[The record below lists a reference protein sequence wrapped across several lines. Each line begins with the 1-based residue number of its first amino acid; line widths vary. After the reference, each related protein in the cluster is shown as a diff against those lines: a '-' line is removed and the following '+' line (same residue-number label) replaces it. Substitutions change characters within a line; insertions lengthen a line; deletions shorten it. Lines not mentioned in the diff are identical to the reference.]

1 MQARRQRRLACGFSA
16 CDRGRAG
23 PQPGPLLRVAFV
35 GVVAILLGPNSAVA
49 PSETVSTT
57 LQITDLPV
65 AGYERV
71 VRGVDKSCGLH
82 AIIAVHDT
90 TLGPSLGGLR
100 MWPYAS
106 EEEALFDVKR
116 LSRGMTF
123 KSAVAQT
130 GLGGGK
136 AVMIGDPKVI
146 KSEALYLAMGRF
158 VDALGG
164 KYITAEDVNT
174 SVSDLE
180 IIRRATKHVTGLEKK
195 DGGSGNPSPYTAY
208 GVFLGIKAAL
218 GWTFGNDSPKGKTIA
233 IQGTGAVGS
242 ALAKRLVE
250 AGAKVY
256 GADKNTER
264 LKQLEQEIGLL
275 PVSEADILKMKC
287 DVFAPCAMGAILHDE
302 SIPTLNAPIVAG
314 AANNLLLEP
323 RHGKALVDRNILYA
337 PDYVIN
343 AGGIINVSVEFH
355 PGGYDEKVSLTKIE
369 RIPQA
374 LKELWTIAKE
384 ERIPPSD
391 AADRLAERIVADG
404 RGAKKE
410 AACAVPPR
418 AKPGEGSGG

>member
-1 MQARRQRRLACGFSA
+1 MARRRWF
-16 CDRGRAG
+16 
-23 PQPGPLLRVAFV
+23 
-35 GVVAILLGPNSAVA
+35 AILLA
-49 PSETVSTT
+49 PFGDNAPEPVSNT
-57 LQITDLPV
+57 LQITDIPV
-65 AGYERV
+65 PGYERV
-71 VRGVDKSCGLH
+71 VRGVDKACGLH

-90 TLGPSLGGLR
+90 TLGPALGGLR

-106 EEEALFDVKR
+106 EDEALFDVKR

-136 AVMIGDPKVI
+136 AVMIGDPKKI
-146 KSEALYLAMGRF
+146 KSEALYLAMGRL

-174 SVSDLE
+174 SVGDLE
-180 IIRRATKHVTGLEKK
+180 IIRRATKHVTGLERK

-218 GWTFGNDSPKGKTIA
+218 GWTFGSDSPKGRTVA

-264 LKQLEQEIGLL
+264 LAQLQKEIGLI
-275 PVSEADILKMKC
+275 PTSESEILSMKC
-287 DVFAPCAMGAILHDE
+287 DVFAPCALGAILHDE
-302 SIPTLNAPIVAG
+302 SIPKLNT
-314 AANNLLLEP
+314 LLLEP
-323 RHGKALVDRNILYA
+323 RHGKALAERKVLYA

-343 AGGIINVSVEFH
+343 AGGIVNVSVEFH
-355 PGGYDEKVSLTKIE
+355 PGGYDEKVALTKIE

-404 RGAKKE
+404 RGKQKA
-410 AACAVPPR
+410 AACAVPPKR
-418 AKPGEGSGG
+418 SGGGG

>member
-1 MQARRQRRLACGFSA
+1 MALRRSG
-16 CDRGRAG
+16 
-23 PQPGPLLRVAFV
+23 
-35 GVVAILLGPNSAVA
+35 AILLA
-49 PSETVSTT
+49 PSFARQIRDSVSST
-57 LQITDLPV
+57 LKITDIPV

-71 VRGVDKSCGLH
+71 VRGVDPSSGLH

-90 TLGPSLGGLR
+90 TLGPALGGLR

-116 LSRGMTF
+116 LSRGMTY

-136 AVMIGDPKVI
+136 AVILGDPKKV
-146 KSEALYLAMGRF
+146 KSEALYLSMGRL
-158 VDALGG
+158 VESLGG

-174 SVSDLE
+174 SVGDLE
-180 IIRRATKHVTGLEKK
+180 IIRRVTRHVTGLERK

-208 GVFLGIKAAL
+208 GVYLGVRAAL
-218 GWTFGNDSPKGKTIA
+218 GWVFGNDTCKGRTVA

-256 GADKNTER
+256 GADRNTER
-264 LKQLEQEIGLL
+264 LQQLAKEIGVV
-275 PVSEADILKMKC
+275 PVAEAEILSMKC
-287 DVFAPCAMGAILHDE
+287 DVFAPCALGAILTDE
-302 SIPTLNAPIVAG
+302 SIPKLNTPIVAG

-323 RHGKALVDRNILYA
+323 RHGKVLADRKVLYA

-343 AGGIINVSVEFH
+343 AGGIINVGVEFH
-355 PGGYDEKVSLTKIE
+355 PGGYDEKVALGKIE

-391 AADRLAERIVADG
+391 AADRLAERILADA
-404 RGAKKE
+404 RGKKKD
-410 AACAVPPR
+410 AACSVPPKGQAR
-418 AKPGEGSGG
+418 G

>member
-1 MQARRQRRLACGFSA
+1 M
-16 CDRGRAG
+16 
-23 PQPGPLLRVAFV
+23 
-35 GVVAILLGPNSAVA
+35 
-49 PSETVSTT
+49 STT

-65 AGYERV
+65 PGYERV
-71 VRGVDKSCGLH
+71 VRGVDPACGLH

-90 TLGPSLGGLR
+90 TLGPALGGLR

-116 LSRGMTF
+116 LARGMTY
-123 KSAVAQT
+123 KSAVAHT

-136 AVMIGDPKVI
+136 AVILGDPKKI
-146 KSEALYLAMGRF
+146 KSEALYLAMGRL

-174 SVSDLE
+174 SVADLE
-180 IIRRATKHVTGLEKK
+180 IIRRATKHVTGLERK

-208 GVFLGIKAAL
+208 GVFLGIRAAL
-218 GWTFGNDSPKGKTIA
+218 GWVFGSDSPEGRTVA

-242 ALAKRLVE
+242 ALARRLRE

-256 GADKNTER
+256 GADKNADR
-264 LKQLEQEIGLL
+264 LQQLQREIGLV
-275 PVSEADILKMKC
+275 PASEAEILTMKC
-287 DVFAPCAMGAILHDE
+287 DVFAPCALGAVLNDQT
-302 SIPTLNAPIVAG
+302 IPALNTPIVAG

-323 RHGKALVDRNILYA
+323 RHGKLLADRGVLYA

-355 PGGYDEKVSLTKIE
+355 PGGYDEKVALGKIE
-369 RIPQA
+369 RIPRA

-391 AADRLAERIVADG
+391 AADRLAERILADA
-404 RGAKKE
+404 RGAKK
-410 AACAVPPR
+410 AGSCSVPPR
-418 AKPGEGSGG
+418 GRSGG

>member
-1 MQARRQRRLACGFSA
+1 VTS
-16 CDRGRAG
+16 
-23 PQPGPLLRVAFV
+23 
-35 GVVAILLGPNSAVA
+35 
-49 PSETVSTT
+49 T
-57 LQITDLPV
+57 LQITDIPV

-71 VRGVDKSCGLH
+71 VRGVDPSSGLH

-90 TLGPSLGGLR
+90 TLGPALGGLR

-116 LSRGMTF
+116 LSRGMTY
-123 KSAVAQT
+123 KSAVAKT

-136 AVMIGDPKVI
+136 AVILGDPKKV
-146 KSEALYLAMGRF
+146 KSEALYLAMGRL
-158 VDALGG
+158 VESLGG

-174 SVSDLE
+174 SVADLE
-180 IIRRATKHVTGLEKK
+180 IIRRATKHVTGLERK

-208 GVFLGIKAAL
+208 GVYLGVRAAL
-218 GWTFGNDSPKGKTIA
+218 GWVFGDDTCKGRTVA

-242 ALAKRLVE
+242 ALARRLVE

-256 GADKNTER
+256 GADRNQER
-264 LKQLEQEIGLL
+264 LQQLEQEIGLV
-275 PVSEADILKMKC
+275 PVAEAEILSMKC
-287 DVFAPCAMGAILHDE
+287 DVFAPCALGAILHDE
-302 SIPTLNAPIVAG
+302 SIPKLNTPIVAG

-323 RHGKALVDRNILYA
+323 RHGKVLADRNVLYA

-343 AGGIINVSVEFH
+343 AGGIINVGVEFH
-355 PGGYDEKVSLTKIE
+355 PGGYDEKVALGKIE

-391 AADRLAERIVADG
+391 AADRLAERILADA
-404 RGAKKE
+404 RGSKKD
-410 AACAVPPR
+410 ASCSVPPKGQAR
-418 AKPGEGSGG
+418 G

>member
-1 MQARRQRRLACGFSA
+1 
-16 CDRGRAG
+16 
-23 PQPGPLLRVAFV
+23 VT
-35 GVVAILLGPNSAVA
+35 N
-49 PSETVSTT
+49 T
-57 LQITDLPV
+57 LQITDIPV

-71 VRGVDKSCGLH
+71 VRGVDPSCGLH

-90 TLGPSLGGLR
+90 TLGPALGGLR

-106 EEEALFDVKR
+106 EDEALFDVKR

-136 AVMIGDPKVI
+136 AVMIGDPKKV
-146 KSEALYLAMGRF
+146 KSEALYLAMGRL

-174 SVSDLE
+174 SVGDLE
-180 IIRRATKHVTGLEKK
+180 IIRRATKYVAGLERK

-218 GWTFGNDSPKGKTIA
+218 GWTFGSDSPNGRTVA

-256 GADKNTER
+256 GADKNVER
-264 LKQLEQEIGLL
+264 LKQLEKEIGLI
-275 PVSEADILKMKC
+275 PANEADVMTMKC
-287 DVFAPCAMGAILHDE
+287 DVFAPCALGAILHDQ
-302 SIPTLNAPIVAG
+302 SIPKLDTPIVAG

-323 RHGKALVDRNILYA
+323 RHGKMLADRGILYA

-355 PGGYDEKVSLTKIE
+355 PGGYDEKVALGKIE

-374 LKELWTIAKE
+374 LKELWTISKE

-391 AADRLAERIVADG
+391 AADRLAERIVADA
-404 RGAKKE
+404 RGAKKTTS
-410 AACAVPPR
+410 CAPPPR
-418 AKPGEGSGG
+418 GRTGGGGCC